1 MSHRR
6 GGNPKDSVIEVA
18 EETVP
23 FSESLDLPKVGL
35 TIDREGGDV
44 EDPTAPLSIGSLSL
58 DARYEEENR
67 ELRTKEWREGH
78 FAAGMTPL
86 TWREEFQRIKD
97 NPRQQCMNVNFDDS
111 ESAPCLCCSAVLCG
125 MINAGRVGNMAVL
138 RQSQEW
144 VEAQEEDE
152 NGGMKTSRYTRPRL
166 DCVVGPYWPM
176 LLLVTYPLILGVSMA
191 TLINAIPGKPA
202 IVVIV
207 WASCTLGLIYSLAL
221 TAFRDPG
228 ILPRRLDA
236 PDGSW
241 RWSDRAHSYR
251 PPGAWFDPDTG
262 MIVEDFDH
270 T

>member
-1 MSHRR
+1 
-6 GGNPKDSVIEVA
+6 
-18 EETVP
+18 
-23 FSESLDLPKVGL
+23 
-35 TIDREGGDV
+35 
-44 EDPTAPLSIGSLSL
+44 
-58 DARYEEENR
+58 
-67 ELRTKEWREGH
+67 
-78 FAAGMTPL
+78 
-86 TWREEFQRIKD
+86 
-97 NPRQQCMNVNFDDS
+97 
-111 ESAPCLCCSAVLCG
+111 

-152 NGGMKTSRYTRPRL
+152 NGDLKTSRYTRPRL

-176 LLLVTYPLILGVSMA
+176 LVLVTYPLILGVSIA
-191 TLINAIPGKPA
+191 TLINGIPGKPA
-202 IVVIV
+202 IVVLV